1 MYTAF
6 CSPETGI
13 LLKNALSDHFINY
26 GKAVIKQHPKHIFSC
41 PFSHLTA
48 KHTDTCFFPHLVYPG
63 KHSEIRIGTKKEQI
77 MPLSTDSTTVSSLVY
92 FSIIGSVVSSL
103 VAPAE
108 AMQL

>member
-13 LLKNALSDHFINY
+13 LSKNALSDHFINC

-48 KHTDTCFFPHLVYPG
+48 KRTATCFFPHLVYPG
-63 KHSEIRIGTKKEQI
+63 KHSEIRMGTKKEQI

-92 FSIIGSVVSSL
+92 FSIMGSVVSSL